1 MPTFAAADGV
11 ELSYRVV
18 GEGDLDP
25 VVCVPGGPMQ
35 ASVYLGDL
43 GGLDAHRSLV
53 MLDLRGTGGSGAP
66 ADEASYRCDRQVADV
81 EALRL
86 ELGLERMNLLG
97 HSAGASLVVRYA
109 AEHPERVGSLALI
122 TPSPRP
128 VGIDVQADTRR
139 EILAL
144 RKGEPWHEAAAAAF
158 QEIAAGRGGESH
170 WDAVAPMAYGR
181 WDDVARAHLAAEVSQ
196 RNDAAAAIYYADGA
210 FDPPA
215 IRAALAK
222 VDAPVLLIA
231 GELDWGTPPSAAA
244 EFAALFPNA
253 HLVIQPKS
261 SHFPWLDTPDPFV
274 TTLTTFWAEGH

>member
-1 MPTFAAADGV
+1 
-11 ELSYRVV
+11 VV
-18 GEGDLDP
+18 GEGNLDP

-43 GGLDAHRSLV
+43 GGLDAHRPLV
-53 MLDLRGTGGSGAP
+53 MLDLRGTGESGAP
-66 ADEASYRCDRQVADV
+66 ADEASYRCDRQLADV
-81 EALRL
+81 EALRA

-97 HSAGASLVVRYA
+97 HSAGASLVVAYA
-109 AEHPERVGSLALI
+109 ATYPELVGSLALI

-128 VGIDVQADTRR
+128 VGIDVQADMRR

-158 QEIAAGRGGESH
+158 EEIAAGRGQESH
-170 WDAVAPMAYGR
+170 WDAVAPMAYGQ
-181 WDDVARAHLAAEVSQ
+181 WDDVARAHLALEASQ

-222 VDAPVLLIA
+222 VDAPALLIA
-231 GELDWGTPPSAAA
+231 GELDWGTPPTAAA

-253 HLVIQPKS
+253 HLVVQPNT
-261 SHFPWLDTPDPFV
+261 SHFPWLDAPEPFV
-274 TTLTTFWAEGH
+274 TTLTNFFSGRGHRG